1 MRKIDEMDEEMNGGC
16 GCDGGCGDGGCGD
29 GGSCCGGDDSQGC
42 GGCGGGCKPVMLEG
56 KNAGK
61 TCKVHYK
68 GTFDNGEQFD
78 SSYDRGEPL
87 EFVCGVGMMIKG
99 FDKAVV
105 NMEVG
110 EKIDV
115 HLMPEEAYGLADP
128 EAIVTFEQEDMP
140 GSQDLVVGDFV
151 YLLNTL
157 GQQVPAK
164 VVAKEGT
171 SITFDA
177 NHEMAGKE
185 LNFSIELV
193 EVQ

>member
-1 MRKIDEMDEEMNGGC
+1 MRVVNDMEEQMNGGC
-16 GCDGGCGDGGCGD
+16 GCGGGCGD
-29 GGSCCGGDDSQGC
+29 GGSCCGDDSQGC
-42 GGCGGGCKPVMLEG
+42 GGCGGGCQPVMLEG

-87 EFVCGVGMMIKG
+87 EFVCGVGMMIQG

-105 NMEVG
+105 DMAVG
-110 EKIDV
+110 EKKDI

-140 GSQDLVVGDFV
+140 GSKDLEVGDFV

-171 SITFDA
+171 RITFDA
-177 NHEMAGKE
+177 NHEMAGKA
-185 LNFSIELV
+185 LNFSIELL